1 MRIVVVSSFEATSQ
15 WAHAINTVKMAQGF
29 AQLGHEVI
37 IVCRKLRNR
46 KVTTDQLTEV
56 YGLKESLRWIQL
68 PYKVLGQRVHKH
80 WRFALLALP
89 IALAMRPDL
98 VFARNYI
105 FPWLSS
111 KFGILTVAESHAHP
125 GNNSAPFL
133 RLVAATH
140 HRTFR
145 LWITISDYLTAYYR
159 SIGVPEEKL
168 VVLPT
173 GVDFRLFR
181 RPRTLPQNPYN
192 VGAPVATYIGHL
204 YDYKGI
210 PAIMEAASLLPDVQF
225 HLIGG
230 WPEDIERQK
239 VLIRKKGLRNM
250 ILHGSKP
257 QNDIPPFLWHADV
270 LLLPTSA
277 KHPSARWTS
286 PVKLG
291 EYLASGTPTVAT
303 SIPALRQWLTDEEV
317 EFVSP
322 DDPVALVQ
330 GIQRLLHDHE
340 RTLSLTQA
348 VLRKAQEWSYE
359 KRAKKILE
367 LVGLIN

>member
-1 MRIVVVSSFEATSQ
+1 MRIIVASALEASSL

-37 IVCRKLRNR
+37 IVCRQSATGKTPSEKLA
-46 KVTTDQLTEV
+46 QI
-56 YGLKESLRWIQL
+56 YGLKVPVRWIQL
-68 PYKVLGQRVHKH
+68 PRQVIRYTVDEH

-89 IALAMRPDL
+89 LALTMRPDL

-111 KFGILTVAESHAHP
+111 KCRIPTVAESHAHP
-125 GNNSAPFL
+125 DNNTAPFL
-133 RLVAATH
+133 RLVDATH
-140 HRTFR
+140 HQAFQ
-145 LWITISDYLTAYYR
+145 LWITISDYLSDYYR

-181 RPRTLPQNPYN
+181 RPTKLPQNPYN
-192 VGAPVATYIGHL
+192 VGAPIATYIGHL

-210 PAIMEAASLLPDVQF
+210 STIMEAASALPDIQF

-230 WPEDIERQK
+230 WSDDIVRQK
-239 VLIRKKGLRNM
+239 AFIQKKGLRNVM
-250 ILHGSKP
+250 LHGSKP
-257 QNDIPPFLWHADV
+257 QNDIPAFLWHADV
-270 LLLPTSA
+270 LLLPPSA
-277 KHPSARWTS
+277 NHPSAHWTS

-291 EYLASGTPTVAT
+291 EYLASGTPTIAT

-317 EFVSP
+317 EFVPP
-322 DDPVALVQ
+322 DDSVSLAQ
-330 GIQRLLHDHE
+330 GIQKILGNSKRAQS
-340 RTLSLTQA
+340 LS
-348 VLRKAQEWSYE
+348 KAAPQKARQWAYE
-359 KRAKKILE
+359 NRAKKIVE
-367 LVGLIN
+367 MVK